1 MSGNQVKKAIIMDL
15 CPNLGLVPVITSL
28 YYKVNLES
36 PSNSTMSLGAYKTA
50 LFWTLFPCCLN

>member
-1 MSGNQVKKAIIMDL
+1 MDL
-15 CPNLGLVPVITSL
+15 CPNLGLVPVIISL

-50 LFWTLFPCCLN
+50 LF